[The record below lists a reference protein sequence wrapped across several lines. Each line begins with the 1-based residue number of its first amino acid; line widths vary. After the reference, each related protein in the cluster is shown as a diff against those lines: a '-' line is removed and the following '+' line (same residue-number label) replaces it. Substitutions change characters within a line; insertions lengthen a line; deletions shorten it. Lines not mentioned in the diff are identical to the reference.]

1 MRVPIPHTLGKD
13 EARRRLKERSH
24 EAASMIPGGGDVQV
38 AWPSEDRMTMAIT
51 AMGQS
56 ISTVIEVEDEVVI
69 FQLDLPPK
77 LAFVEPMIRGLIAQ
91 KGQKLLK

>member
-1 MRVPIPHTLGKD
+1 
-13 EARRRLKERSH
+13 
-24 EAASMIPGGGDVQV
+24 
-38 AWPSEDRMTMAIT
+38 
-51 AMGQS
+51 
-56 ISTVIEVEDEVVI
+56 VIEVEDEVVI